1 MNRCPFFRPSVVVLL
16 AAGLVACATPGPAA
30 RQAAALA
37 RYEAA
42 AGEPV
47 DSFRFFRASGFT
59 VLGDEV
65 LAVWTGPSEAWLL
78 RVDPPCSEL
87 SWQPAIGLT
96 SSLGRVSVRFDEVL
110 AGRDRCRIREIRP
123 VDGKALREAER
134 AARGAIQPVERA
146 PEPSESP
153 QPSGGT

>member
-1 MNRCPFFRPSVVVLL
+1 MNRPPSIRPSALMLL
-16 AAGLVACATPGPAA
+16 AAGLVACATPGPAE

-47 DSFRFFRASGFT
+47 GSFRFFRARGFT

-78 RVDPPCSEL
+78 RVDAPCREL

-134 AARGAIQPVERA
+134 AARGAVQPVERA
-146 PEPSESP
+146 PEPGSR